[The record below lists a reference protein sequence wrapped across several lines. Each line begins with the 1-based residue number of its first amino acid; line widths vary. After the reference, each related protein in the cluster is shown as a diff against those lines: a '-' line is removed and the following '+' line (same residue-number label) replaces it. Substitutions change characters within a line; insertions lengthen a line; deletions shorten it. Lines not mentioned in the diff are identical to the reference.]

1 MASGAAAA
9 TRTADAPPAPARPR
23 LASFEARVAATAI
36 DALALLLVAAALAGA
51 GALNLLLSS
60 DFERVNASAGA
71 VALFWA
77 LTGAAA
83 PVCLLSCFVCL
94 AVWGRTAG
102 GAVMGIG
109 VTRAD
114 GEPLG
119 AAGALA
125 RVAGMLVYA
134 LMAGAGAILAWSF
147 RGTPAVAALMAALG
161 LLGCAA
167 GLLWAVADGERR
179 ALHDRLADTIVVRRE
194 ARP

>member
-9 TRTADAPPAPARPR
+9 TRTADAPPAPVPPR
-23 LASFEARVAATAI
+23 LASFEARVAASAI
-36 DALALLLVAAALAGA
+36 DALTLALLTALLAGA

-77 LTGAAA
+77 LTIAAA
-83 PVCLLSCFVCL
+83 PICLLSCFVCL

-134 LMAGAGAILAWSF
+134 LMASVGAALAWTF
-147 RGTPAVAALMAALG
+147 RGTPAVAALMAALA

-179 ALHDRLADTIVVRRE
+179 ALHDRLADTIVVRRG

>member
-1 MASGAAAA
+1 M
-9 TRTADAPPAPARPR
+9 
-23 LASFEARVAATAI
+23 AATAI
-36 DALALLLVAAALAGA
+36 DALTLALLTATLAGT

-60 DFERVNASAGA
+60 DFERVNASGGA

-77 LTGAAA
+77 LTIAAA
-83 PVCLLSCFVCL
+83 PVCLLYCFVCL

-134 LMAGAGAILAWSF
+134 LMVGMGAALAWTL
-147 RGTPAVAALMAALG
+147 RGTPAVAALMPALA

-179 ALHDRLADTIVVRRE
+179 ALHDRLADTIVVRRG